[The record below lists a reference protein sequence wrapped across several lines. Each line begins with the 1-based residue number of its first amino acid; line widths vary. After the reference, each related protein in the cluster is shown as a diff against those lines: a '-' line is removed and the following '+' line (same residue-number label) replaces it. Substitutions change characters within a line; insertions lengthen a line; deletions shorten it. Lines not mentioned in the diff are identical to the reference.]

1 MERPE
6 SSGRLHHVALSV
18 INMEKCET
26 FYVDVLGMTVEWRP
40 DDDNVYLTSGHDNLA
55 LHRSRREP
63 NPSRIQKLDH
73 IGFVV
78 DSPELVTEWFKFLQ
92 ENDVPIVARPKE
104 HRDGA
109 HSCYCLDPDS
119 NKVQIIYHPP
129 LASAAEEVGEAA
141 EIAE

>member
-6 SSGRLHHVALSV
+6 SGGKLHHVALSV
-18 INMEKCET
+18 INMEKCEH
-26 FYVDVLGMTVEWRP
+26 FYVNIIGMGVEWRP
-40 DDDNVYLTSGHDNLA
+40 DEDNVYLTSGCDSLA

-78 DSPELVTEWFKFLQ
+78 DTPELVDEWFKFLV
-92 ENDVPIVARPKE
+92 ENDVPIVAKPRE

-109 HSCYCLDPDS
+109 RSCYCLDPDS

-129 LASAAEEVGEAA
+129 LAPKETGEK
-141 EIAE
+141 

>member
-6 SSGRLHHVALSV
+6 LPGRLHHVALSV
-18 INMEKCET
+18 INMEKAEH
-26 FYVDVLGMTVEWRP
+26 FYVKVLGMSVEWRP
-40 DDDNVYLTSGHDNLA
+40 DDDNVYLTSGYDNLA

-78 DSPELVTEWFKFLQ
+78 DAPELVDEWHNFLV
-92 ENDVPIVARPKE
+92 ENDVPIVAKPKS

-109 HSCYCLDPDS
+109 RSCYCLDPDS

-129 LASAAEEVGEAA
+129 LAWELEESEEQAEE
-141 EIAE
+141 